1 MQTLVCVRL
10 RRPIS
15 CEVTSRVCAVLTVRL
30 PSAPKGEAPPV
41 IAMQG
46 VLALKLLEFSNQ
58 FAGNFLTVA
67 V

>member
-1 MQTLVCVRL
+1 MCGFD
-10 RRPIS
+10 
-15 CEVTSRVCAVLTVRL
+15 
-30 PSAPKGEAPPV
+30 SAIADRSEGCCSYRGEAPPV